1 MNSALSIRKSINMLE
16 TNSVELVANRDFDLV
31 KKVEK
36 DGVTY
41 ALGNTVHDDGDVRKN
56 DYALYRKVRD
66 GGFEYNDNFYP
77 QEVFVEVESLPVS
90 PYADEPDVEKAF
102 QNSLSKI

>member
-1 MNSALSIRKSINMLE
+1 MNSAMGIRNSINMLE
-16 TNSVELVANRDFDLV
+16 ANSVELVANRDFDLV
-31 KKVEK
+31 KKIEK

-66 GGFEYNDNFYP
+66 DGFEYNDKFFP
-77 QEVFVEVESLPVS
+77 QEVFVQVESLPVS
-90 PYADEPDVEKAF
+90 PYANEPDVEKAF
-102 QNSLSKI
+102 QKSLSKI